1 MFLIVKSELTGS
13 APTPTANTTAGL
25 THEWNLETKYYTA
38 TLPIWVDEIPN
49 VAEWRTEFIKPEA
62 REVVTVLGAWAYCF
76 KKPVEEKDLEVIKET
91 MQAIADVIERAC
103 GYGGDM
109 VCLAVAMPQ
118 STTPYLDK
126 ANDEWEELCMDYG
139 FEFVDM
145 EATGKNEFGEAM
157 GVQRVREAL
166 EAGEWESVAGFNFDD
181 DDDEGFD
188 GSFAAEE
195 AEMNM
200 ELFGMKDSLHGFGHE
215 EGDGEL
221 EDKEVED
228 LEVMMRKMVAIK
240 GMFLVQ

>member
-1 MFLIVKSELTGS
+1 MS
-13 APTPTANTTAGL
+13 
-25 THEWNLETKYYTA
+25 
-38 TLPIWVDEIPN
+38 
-49 VAEWRTEFIKPEA
+49 
-62 REVVTVLGAWAYCF
+62 VLGAWVYCF

-91 MQAIADVIERAC
+91 MQAISDVIERAC

-126 ANDEWEELCMDYG
+126 ANEEWEELCMDYG
-139 FEFVDM
+139 FEYIDM
-145 EATGKNEFGEAM
+145 EAKGKNEFGEAI

-166 EAGEWESVAGFNFDD
+166 EAGEWESVVGFDL
-181 DDDEGFD
+181 DDEDGFD

-200 ELFGMKDSLHGFGHE
+200 ELFGMKDMLHGFE
-215 EGDGEL
+215 ENDGNGDL

-240 GMFLVQ
+240 GMLLCF